1 MKQTFFINLLFL
13 VIINFSTAQVKE
25 VDKDS
30 IDSALVTKTYKFAF
44 NTYNACENGN
54 FPILNTEIATE
65 RFIKT
70 YNSQKMISYCES
82 IYNAYGKLT
91 KISLSEILNNNSNL
105 ILRYKAKYER
115 IERFTEIR
123 VYINKQNRFSGITS
137 KPYWYN
143 EYYEWNENPTF
154 KRVKLDSLEKDDI
167 KRASDFVFSTF
178 NCDKDK
184 FMNLTDEIA
193 TKGMIL
199 FLTDEELLKNCEQ
212 RERELGKLIE
222 FKLSEVLTDEEN
234 RILYRY
240 KSKFYKSDKSYE
252 ILVTCDLNN
261 RFMGIFRRDWFDEF
275 YELNQEPKTN
285 KEQQ

>member
-1 MKQTFFINLLFL
+1 MKQTFFLNLLFL

-25 VDKDS
+25 VNKDS
-30 IDSALVTKTYKFAF
+30 IDSALVTETYKFAF

-91 KISLSEILNNNSNL
+91 KISLSKILNSNSNL
-105 ILRYKAKYER
+105 IFRYKAKYER

-123 VYINKQNRFSGITS
+123 VYINKENRFSGITS

-143 EYYEWNENPTF
+143 EYYKWNENPTLE
-154 KRVKLDSLEKDDI
+154 KVKLDSLKKEDI
-167 KRASDFVFSTF
+167 KRAYDFVFSTF
-178 NCDKDK
+178 NCDKNK

-199 FLTDEELLKNCEQ
+199 FLTDEELIKN
-212 RERELGKLIE
+212 
-222 FKLSEVLTDEEN
+222 
-234 RILYRY
+234 
-240 KSKFYKSDKSYE
+240 
-252 ILVTCDLNN
+252 
-261 RFMGIFRRDWFDEF
+261 
-275 YELNQEPKTN
+275 
-285 KEQQ
+285 